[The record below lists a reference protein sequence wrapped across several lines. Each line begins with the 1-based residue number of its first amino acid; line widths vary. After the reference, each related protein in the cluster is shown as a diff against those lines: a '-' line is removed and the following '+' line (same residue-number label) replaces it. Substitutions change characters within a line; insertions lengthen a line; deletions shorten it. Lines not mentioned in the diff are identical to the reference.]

1 MRPTSVRR
9 VQNVLFM
16 AKRYENNKEGDV
28 HDREEETQED
38 IYAN

>member
-1 MRPTSVRR
+1 
-9 VQNVLFM
+9 M

-38 IYAN
+38 IYANWKIGLNEWNLILW